1 MKPILSLF
9 ILLCLS
15 PSIAFAYL
23 DPGTGSLLLSSAIA
37 LFASA
42 IFFFKSIFYKVISLT
57 SGGGGVKLKKGK
69 QENHKL
75 VFYSEGKQYHN
86 VFKPILTYL
95 DSISY
100 PYTYLTSSKEDFE
113 LYTKDLDSKKDSIQ
127 KLESTTTCHTEPLG
141 EVSNIETKKDI
152 SHLRTQYN
160 KNLDSSN
167 TNKHTMQNHN
177 PNAQFEY
184 IGSSDSPKAISRLN
198 SLKADI
204 VMMSTPQ
211 LDILQIKRSK
221 GVKHYSHIIH
231 SLPHVDIYE
240 VFALDY
246 FDSVF
251 TNSIIHTDFIHE
263 VERVRNLK
271 TKEVII
277 TGCTYLD
284 ILQEKLQD
292 YKGLDDE
299 KKIHFFPKTDTKTT
313 ILLAPS
319 WGREALL
326 SKYGMKLIQPFIDS
340 SFNLIIRPHPQ
351 SYNSEKELL
360 DSLQAQTKDC
370 SNIVWDNNRDNIYAL
385 HRADMM
391 IGDFSGVIFDF
402 VCLFEKPVLT
412 PTFDFNIIGYD
423 LEDIY
428 DTPWVKD
435 ALTKIGKSIE
445 PSEFDRLPSV
455 IESLLQDKE
464 GYDKLKEN
472 IRAMKALL
480 WEYQGVGGIKTA
492 QEILRIEKEI
502 LESRLQD
509 KLELHNEINVISR
522 ALENVASGMCGD
534 SHIILQD
541 KKDSIQNLDSKNH
554 TLNSAAHTNTAEG
567 FLDNFKG
574 CADLSARSYLK
585 GSAQA
590 RKSNSLESA
599 KKTTQ
604 NLDSK
609 KDIAKD
615 NV

>member
-1 MKPILSLF
+1 M
-9 ILLCLS
+9 
-15 PSIAFAYL
+15 
-23 DPGTGSLLLSSAIA
+23 
-37 LFASA
+37 
-42 IFFFKSIFYKVISLT
+42 T
-57 SGGGGVKLKKGK
+57 SGGGVKLKKGK

-127 KLESTTTCHTEPLG
+127 KLESTTACHTEPLG
-141 EVSNIETKKDI
+141 EVSHIETKKDI
-152 SHLRTQYN
+152 SHLHTQYD
-160 KNLDSSN
+160 KNLNSSN
-167 TNKHTMQNHN
+167 TTQNHN

-263 VERVRNLK
+263 VEKVRNLK
-271 TKEVII
+271 TKEVVI

-340 SFNLIIRPHPQ
+340 NFNLIIRPHPQ

-360 DSLQAQTKDC
+360 NSLQAQTKDC
-370 SNIVWDNNRDNIYAL
+370 ENIVWDNNRDNIYAL

-472 IRAMKALL
+472 IREMKALL

-509 KLELHNEINVISR
+509 KLELHNEINVINR
-522 ALENVASGMCGD
+522 VLENVASGMCGD

-541 KKDSIQNLDSKNH
+541 KKDSIQNLDFRI
-554 TLNSAAHTNTAEG
+554 TLETPQPTQI
-567 FLDNFKG
+567 L
-574 CADLSARSYLK
+574 
-585 GSAQA
+585 
-590 RKSNSLESA
+590 RK
-599 KKTTQ
+599 
-604 NLDSK
+604 DF
-609 KDIAKD
+609 
-615 NV
+615 

>member
-57 SGGGGVKLKKGK
+57 TGGGGVKLKKGK

-127 KLESTTTCHTEPLG
+127 KLESTTACHTEPLG
-141 EVSNIETKKDI
+141 EVSHIETKKDI
-152 SHLRTQYN
+152 SHLHTQYD

-167 TNKHTMQNHN
+167 TTQNHN

-198 SLKADI
+198 SLRADI

-251 TNSIIHTDFIHE
+251 TNSIIHTDFIHK

-271 TKEVII
+271 TKEVVI

-340 SFNLIIRPHPQ
+340 NFNLIIRPHPQ

-472 IRAMKALL
+472 IREMKALL

-509 KLELHNEINVISR
+509 KLELHNEINVINR
-522 ALENVASGMCGD
+522 VLENVASGMCGD

-585 GSAQA
+585 GSAEA

>member
-1 MKPILSLF
+1 
-9 ILLCLS
+9 
-15 PSIAFAYL
+15 
-23 DPGTGSLLLSSAIA
+23 
-37 LFASA
+37 
-42 IFFFKSIFYKVISLT
+42 
-57 SGGGGVKLKKGK
+57 GGGVKLKKGK

-152 SHLRTQYN
+152 SHLRTQYD
-160 KNLDSSN
+160 KNLESNN
-167 TNKHTMQNHN
+167 TNKHTTQNHN

-240 VFALDY
+240 IFALDY

-271 TKEVII
+271 TKEVVI

-299 KKIHFFPKTDTKTT
+299 KKIHFFPKTNTKTT

-340 SFNLIIRPHPQ
+340 NFNLIIRPHPQ

-360 DSLQAQTKDC
+360 DSLREQTKDC

-385 HRADMM
+385 HCADMM

-412 PTFDFNIIGYD
+412 PTFDFNIVGYD

-428 DTPWVKD
+428 ETPWVKD

-472 IRAMKALL
+472 IREMKALL

-509 KLELHNEINVISR
+509 KIELHNEINVINKVLGN
-522 ALENVASGMCGD
+522 AANDMCGD

-541 KKDSIQNLDSKNH
+541 KEDSI
-554 TLNSAAHTNTAEG
+554 
-567 FLDNFKG
+567 
-574 CADLSARSYLK
+574 
-585 GSAQA
+585 
-590 RKSNSLESA
+590 
-599 KKTTQ
+599 Q

>member
-141 EVSNIETKKDI
+141 EVSHIETKKDI
-152 SHLRTQYN
+152 SHLHTQYD

-167 TNKHTMQNHN
+167 TTQNHN

-198 SLKADI
+198 SLRADI

-271 TKEVII
+271 TKEVVI

-340 SFNLIIRPHPQ
+340 NFNLIIRPHPQ

-370 SNIVWDNNRDNIYAL
+370 ENIVWDNNRDNIYAL

-455 IESLLQDKE
+455 IESLSQDKE

-472 IRAMKALL
+472 IREMKALL

-509 KLELHNEINVISR
+509 KLELHNEINVINR
-522 ALENVASGMCGD
+522 VLENVASGMCGD

>member
-1 MKPILSLF
+1 M
-9 ILLCLS
+9 
-15 PSIAFAYL
+15 
-23 DPGTGSLLLSSAIA
+23 
-37 LFASA
+37 
-42 IFFFKSIFYKVISLT
+42 
-57 SGGGGVKLKKGK
+57 
-69 QENHKL
+69 
-75 VFYSEGKQYHN
+75 
-86 VFKPILTYL
+86 
-95 DSISY
+95 
-100 PYTYLTSSKEDFE
+100 
-113 LYTKDLDSKKDSIQ
+113 
-127 KLESTTTCHTEPLG
+127 G
-141 EVSNIETKKDI
+141 EVSHIETKKDI
-152 SHLRTQYN
+152 SHLRTQYD
-160 KNLDSSN
+160 KNLDSSD
-167 TNKHTMQNHN
+167 TNKHTTQNHN

-198 SLKADI
+198 SLRADI

-263 VERVRNLK
+263 VERIRNLK

-313 ILLAPS
+313 MLLAPS

-340 SFNLIIRPHPQ
+340 NFNLIIRPHPQ

-412 PTFDFNIIGYD
+412 PTFDFNIVGYD

-472 IRAMKALL
+472 IREMKALL

-509 KLELHNEINVISR
+509 KLELHNEINVINR
-522 ALENVASGMCGD
+522 VLENVASGMCGD

-585 GSAQA
+585 GSAEA

>member
-1 MKPILSLF
+1 MKILYKF
-9 ILLCLS
+9 ILLLCLMPCS
-15 PSIAFAYL
+15 LFAYL

-57 SGGGGVKLKKGK
+57 SGGGVKLKKGK

-152 SHLRTQYN
+152 SHLRTQYD
-160 KNLDSSN
+160 KNLESNN
-167 TNKHTMQNHN
+167 TNKHTTQNHN

-251 TNSIIHTDFIHE
+251 TNSIIHTDFIHK

-271 TKEVII
+271 TKEVVI

-340 SFNLIIRPHPQ
+340 NFNLIIRPHPQ

-428 DTPWVKD
+428 ETPWVKD

-455 IESLLQDKE
+455 IESLLQDKK

-509 KLELHNEINVISR
+509 KLELHNEINAINKVLGN
-522 ALENVASGMCGD
+522 AANGMCED

-541 KKDSIQNLDSKNH
+541 KKDSIQKLESKNCA
-554 TLNSAAHTNTAEG
+554 LNPAIHPNTAEG

-585 GSAQA
+585 GSAEA

>member
-57 SGGGGVKLKKGK
+57 SGGGVKLKKGK

-127 KLESTTTCHTEPLG
+127 KLESTTACHTEPLG

-152 SHLRTQYN
+152 SHLHTQYD

-167 TNKHTMQNHN
+167 TTQNHN

-198 SLKADI
+198 SLRADI

-271 TKEVII
+271 TKEVVI

-340 SFNLIIRPHPQ
+340 NFNLIIRPHPQ

-472 IRAMKALL
+472 IREMKALL

-509 KLELHNEINVISR
+509 KLELHNEINVINR
-522 ALENVASGMCGD
+522 VLENVASGMCGD

-541 KKDSIQNLDSKNH
+541 KEDSIQNLDSKNH
-554 TLNSAAHTNTAEG
+554 TLNPAAHTNTAEG

>member
-42 IFFFKSIFYKVISLT
+42 LFFFKSIFYKVISLT
-57 SGGGGVKLKKGK
+57 SGGGVKLKKGK

-160 KNLDSSN
+160 KNLDSNN
-167 TNKHTMQNHN
+167 TNKHTTQNHN

-271 TKEVII
+271 TKEVVI

-340 SFNLIIRPHPQ
+340 NFNLIIRPHPQ

-385 HRADMM
+385 HCADMM

-509 KLELHNEINVISR
+509 KLELHNEINAINKVLGN
-522 ALENVASGMCGD
+522 AANGMCGD

-541 KKDSIQNLDSKNH
+541 KKDSIQKLESKNCA
-554 TLNSAAHTNTAEG
+554 LNPAIHPNTAEG

-590 RKSNSLESA
+590 QKSNSLESA

-615 NV
+615 NI

>member
-1 MKPILSLF
+1 MLFFNFFYKEIIRVKPILSLF

-57 SGGGGVKLKKGK
+57 AEGGGVKFKKGK

-113 LYTKDLDSKKDSIQ
+113 LYIKGLDSKKDSAR
-127 KLESTTTCHTEPLG
+127 KTESTKNTDFIDSINQTT
-141 EVSNIETKKDI
+141 
-152 SHLRTQYN
+152 Q
-160 KNLDSSN
+160 NLDSSN
-167 TNKHTMQNHN
+167 TNKNTTQNYN

-184 IGSSDSPKAISRLN
+184 IGSSDSPKAISCLN
-198 SLKADI
+198 SLRADI

-271 TKEVII
+271 TKEVVI

-284 ILQEKLQD
+284 ILQEKLQA
-292 YKGLDDE
+292 YKKLDDE
-299 KKIHFFPKTDTKTT
+299 KKIHFFPNTDTKTT

-326 SKYGMKLIQPFIDS
+326 SKYGMKLIEPFINS
-340 SFNLIIRPHPQ
+340 PFNLIIRPHPQ

-360 DSLQAQTKDC
+360 DSLQVQTKDC
-370 SNIVWDNNRDNIYAL
+370 KNIVWDNNRDNIYAL
-385 HRADMM
+385 YRADMM
-391 IGDFSGVIFDF
+391 MGDFSGVIFDF

-428 DTPWVKD
+428 ETPWVKD
-435 ALTKIGKSIE
+435 ALTKIGRSIE

-472 IRAMKALL
+472 IREMKALL

-492 QEILRIEKEI
+492 QEILRIEKGI

-509 KLELHNEINVISR
+509 KLELHNEINAINKV
-522 ALENVASGMCGD
+522 LGNVGICGD

-541 KKDSIQNLDSKNH
+541 KKDSIQNLN
-554 TLNSAAHTNTAEG
+554 
-567 FLDNFKG
+567 
-574 CADLSARSYLK
+574 
-585 GSAQA
+585 
-590 RKSNSLESA
+590 
-599 KKTTQ
+599 
-604 NLDSK
+604 SK